1 MVRQACP
8 ICSNLLVLPVGPK
21 DASIL
26 LIGEYPGVEEVKS
39 GFCWVGRGGEVLRA
53 ELARVGI
60 QYEQCRAT
68 NLWLHAPSKEDEEY
82 RWHMEQMLTEV
93 QGKKFVLL
101 MGSDVCKALL
111 GEAVSDVSGLIVNSP
126 YLPKDVTAIACKNP
140 ALVLRKGTTVGEVR
154 QAMKVF
160 GEVTHA
166 Q

>member
-1 MVRQACP
+1 
-8 ICSNLLVLPVGPK
+8 
-21 DASIL
+21 
-26 LIGEYPGVEEVKS
+26 
-39 GFCWVGRGGEVLRA
+39 
-53 ELARVGI
+53 
-60 QYEQCRAT
+60 
-68 NLWLHAPSKEDEEY
+68 
-82 RWHMEQMLTEV
+82 MEQMLTEV

>member
-68 NLWLHAPSKEDEEY
+68 NL
-82 RWHMEQMLTEV
+82 
-93 QGKKFVLL
+93 
-101 MGSDVCKALL
+101 
-111 GEAVSDVSGLIVNSP
+111 
-126 YLPKDVTAIACKNP
+126 
-140 ALVLRKGTTVGEVR
+140 
-154 QAMKVF
+154 
-160 GEVTHA
+160 
-166 Q
+166 

>member
-1 MVRQACP
+1 MSRQACP
-8 ICSNLLVLPVGPK
+8 ICGNLLVLPVGPT

-26 LIGEYPGVEEVKS
+26 LVGEYPGVEEVKS
-39 GFCWVGRGGEVLRA
+39 GFCWVGRGGEVLRS

-111 GEAVSDVSGLIVNSP
+111 NEAVSDVSGLIVNSP
-126 YLPKDVTAIACKNP
+126 YLPKDVTAVVCKNP

-160 GEVTHA
+160 GEIVR
-166 Q
+166 

>member
-1 MVRQACP
+1 M
-8 ICSNLLVLPVGPK
+8 VLPVGPK

-26 LIGEYPGVEEVKS
+26 LVGEYPGVDELKE
-39 GFCWVGRGGEVLRA
+39 GFCWVGRGGEVLRS

-68 NLWLHAPSKEDEEY
+68 NLWMHTPSKDDEEY
-82 RWHMEQMLTEV
+82 RWHVEQMLAEA
-93 QGKKFVLL
+93 QGRKYILL

-111 GEAVSDVSGLIVNSP
+111 NEAVSDASGLIVNSP
-126 YLPKDVTAIACKNP
+126 YLPKDVTAVACKNP

-160 GEVTHA
+160 GEVTYGC
-166 Q
+166 

>member
-1 MVRQACP
+1 MTRQACP
-8 ICSNLLVLPVGPK
+8 ICGNLLVLPVGAK

-26 LIGEYPGVEEVKS
+26 LVGEYPGVEEVKS
-39 GFCWVGRGGEVLRA
+39 GFCWVGSGGEVLRS

-68 NLWLHAPSKEDEEY
+68 NLWLHAPSKEYEEY

-93 QGKKFVLL
+93 QAKKYVLL

-111 GEAVSDVSGLIVNSP
+111 NEAVSDVSGLIVNSP
-126 YLPKDVTAIACKNP
+126 YLPKAVTAVACKNP
-140 ALVLRKGTTVGEVR
+140 ALVLRKGTTTGEVR

-160 GEVTHA
+160 KEVM
-166 Q
+166 

>member
-1 MVRQACP
+1 MTRQACP
-8 ICSNLLVLPVGPK
+8 ICSNLLVLPVGLK

-26 LIGEYPGVEEVKS
+26 LVGEYPGVEEVKS
-39 GFCWVGRGGEVLRA
+39 GFCWVGRGGEVLRS

-68 NLWLHAPSKEDEEY
+68 NLWLHAPSKGDEEY

-111 GEAVSDVSGLIVNSP
+111 NEAVSDVSGLIVNSP